1 MEKMN
6 RINVLVVDDEEA
18 FAANLSKLLSRRGY
32 NTVTADNGSAA
43 IRMIEENPFD
53 VVVLDLRMPG
63 LGGIETLREM
73 KKKRP
78 ETQVIILTGHG
89 TVDSAMD
96 GIGLGAFDYAM
107 KPILI
112 KDLQEKIDQAYE
124 RKRIEEER
132 LRAFVDGITE
142 KT

>member
-1 MEKMN
+1 MN

>member
-1 MEKMN
+1 MN

-132 LRAFVDGITE
+132 LRAFGDGITE

>member
-78 ETQVIILTGHG
+78 ETQVIILTE
-89 TVDSAMD
+89 
-96 GIGLGAFDYAM
+96 IG
-107 KPILI
+107 
-112 KDLQEKIDQAYE
+112 
-124 RKRIEEER
+124 
-132 LRAFVDGITE
+132 RAHV
-142 KT
+142 

>member
-1 MEKMN
+1 MN

-32 NTVTADNGSAA
+32 NTVTVDNGSAA
-43 IRMIEENPFD
+43 IQMIGENPFD

-96 GIGLGAFDYAM
+96 GIGLGAFDYAI
-107 KPILI
+107 KPIAI

-132 LRAFVDGITE
+132 LSTFVNGIVE